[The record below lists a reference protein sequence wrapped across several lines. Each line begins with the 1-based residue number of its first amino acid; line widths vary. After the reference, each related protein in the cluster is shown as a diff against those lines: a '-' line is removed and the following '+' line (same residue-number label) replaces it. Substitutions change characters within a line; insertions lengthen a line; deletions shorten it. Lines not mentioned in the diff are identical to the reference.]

1 MDKIDEQLIAI
12 LVENARTSL
21 KDLSQKVNLS
31 SPSTSERLRRLE
43 EHNIILNYTLGLDQK
58 AFGYNLQAIVR
69 VKPVANMLDAV
80 EKMIKD
86 TPECIECDKITGDD
100 CFLSRLSIRSMGQL
114 DTIVDRW
121 SEQAETYTSIVKT
134 TPITR
139 RFPPLVRPIKI

>member
-43 EHNIILNYTLGLDQK
+43 EQNIILNYTLGLDQK

-139 RFPPLVRPIKI
+139 DFHH